1 MTRLTLLI
9 ASFMVIFCSCTRKA
23 NTYTNKE
30 TVRTDTFFRYR
41 EVVKTLPHKDSIVI
55 YNPCDSSG
63 ILSRFYAQISI
74 PNGNVQ
80 IQGKDNKITTSVV
93 SNEAISVN
101 DSSSRKQAIKSTSV
115 AEKVVVKNIIP
126 TWIIVALFFE
136 SMIIL
141 IYLYFKIIFP
151 K

>member
-1 MTRLTLLI
+1 MFIALLI
-9 ASFMVIFCSCTRKA
+9 VTACSCTRKA

-41 EVVKTLPHKDSIVI
+41 EVVKTLPRKDSIVI

-115 AEKVVVKNIIP
+115 VEKIIVKNIIP
-126 TWIIVALFFE
+126 TWIIVALFIE